1 MILLLLL
8 QNIDTLESRMK
19 VSRLFFA
26 LPLLVTTV
34 VANSYVTPD
43 RSGSCYIFKDNK
55 LSKRGICLI
64 SAEMSQGHEY
74 RDLSFEGK
82 VYELYFNSNISPTAV
97 KLNGVRAKFYY
108 RESRFYKIISSSS
121 LKEGDPP
128 LNCYKTKNLDVCYKD
143 FN

>member
-1 MILLLLL
+1 MNL
-8 QNIDTLESRMK
+8 
-19 VSRLFFA
+19 SRLVFTI
-26 LPLLVTTV
+26 LTLVTTV
-34 VANSYVTPD
+34 IANAYVSPD
-43 RSGSCYIFKDNK
+43 KAGSCYIFKDNK

-82 VYELYFNSNISPTAV
+82 IYELYFNSNISPIAV

-108 RESRFYKIISSSS
+108 RDSRFYKIISASS